1 MMKTHPYIG
10 YELVSR
16 IDILAPAAEIVLT
29 HQQCYDETGYPQG
42 LVGPFPARPES
53 DPA

>member
-29 HQQCYDETGYPQG
+29 TSSAKMRQAIRKG
-42 LVGPFPARPES
+42 
-53 DPA
+53 